1 MLIGSLLGCYTFVLI
16 SVSAVRRQKP
26 QDGSKSKIVKRQRV
40 EGGKKVKVDDET
52 IEG

>member
-1 MLIGSLLGCYTFVLI
+1 MLYIYFLI
-16 SVSAVRRQKP
+16 SLSAVRRQKP

-40 EGGKKVKVDDET
+40 EGGKKAKVDDET